1 MPQHSRHK
9 KAQKAQNG
17 LAELLRFL
25 CFLAAS
31 RFLSD
36 WRLVIYFAAQN
47 ASKPWDLINCYCQQS
62 CKFTACKPF
71 RPRSSNQNTAAVR
84 GIALVHGIEISNG
97 HEDNSVLI
105 VNDEPVQ
112 LTLMGNLLH
121 KAGYSVLTAEDGVDG
136 LTLAKQK
143 RPDLV
148 ISDVSMPRMNG
159 LEFCREIRA
168 DSELQTV
175 PILLVSALE
184 KDTESVVAGLRAGAD
199 DYLEVPFD
207 SARLVAKVS
216 RLLERSRL
224 EASYRDLVEHASDMI
239 FTQDLAGK
247 LTGVNLAVQNFLGRK
262 PEEIIGNSFFAIFG
276 VIPESNGF
284 AGSLSRQE
292 AREFR
297 HQFLARS
304 AAGEDRWLDLIVS
317 PIKDKLD
324 ETIGFRGLA
333 RDITERKHFEEA
345 LRDSEERYRLL
356 FESTPQPIWVY
367 REDTLSFLAV
377 NEAATRTYGFTRDEF
392 LAMTIDDIRP
402 GEDVPTLLIKN
413 DPNDL
418 VISSPWRHKTKD
430 GKTIYVE
437 MSSHPVVFDGK
448 NSRLVIVND
457 VTERK
462 LLDEKQQRLHT
473 SLQQSAMEWRQTFNA
488 IDFPVLI
495 VDLEGAIKRSNLA
508 AEQIIGIEAEKI
520 GGTTLGQLGES
531 QPWKKAAEILENI
544 RLNSAPVTEEVKDDV
559 TGKTWAITLY
569 HINEFGS
576 AGERAILIAHDI
588 TKRVELE
595 ASLRQS
601 EMMSLLGSLVAGVA
615 HEVRNPLFGISS
627 IIDAFETRFSDRT
640 EYLRYT
646 NVLRDEIGRLTIL
659 MEELLEYGKPFRG
672 DLYLLSMEEMISRS
686 IRACMPAAE
695 VAHVNLKSKIE
706 DSLPKIRIDRRRL
719 SKVFVNLIENAIQ
732 HSPQKSS
739 VTVEAAKIVDGNQEW
754 VECAIRDSGAG
765 ILAEDLPKIF
775 EPFFSKRR
783 GGTGLGLAI
792 AQRIMQE
799 HGGKLIAGNNPEG
812 GAFMIARF
820 PIPVEGDA

>member
-1 MPQHSRHK
+1 M
-9 KAQKAQNG
+9 
-17 LAELLRFL
+17 
-25 CFLAAS
+25 
-31 RFLSD
+31 
-36 WRLVIYFAAQN
+36 
-47 ASKPWDLINCYCQQS
+47 
-62 CKFTACKPF
+62 
-71 RPRSSNQNTAAVR
+71 
-84 GIALVHGIEISNG
+84 HGTEISNG
-97 HEDNSVLI
+97 HDDNSVLI
-105 VNDEPVQ
+105 VNDEPDQ
-112 LTLMGNLLH
+112 LTLMGSLLR
-121 KAGYSVLTAEDGVDG
+121 KAGYSVLTAEDGREG
-136 LTLAKQK
+136 LTLARQE

-168 DSELQTV
+168 DSELKTV
-175 PILLVSALE
+175 PILLVSARQ
-184 KDTESVVAGLRAGAD
+184 KDTESAVAGLRAGAD
-199 DYLEVPFD
+199 DYLEIPFD

-224 EASYRDLVEHASDMI
+224 EASYRDLVEQASDMI

-247 LTGVNLAVQNFLGRK
+247 LTSMNLAGQRFLGRR
-262 PEEIIGNSFFAIFG
+262 PEEIIGNSFFAVFG
-276 VIPESNGF
+276 IIPESNGF
-284 AGSLSRQE
+284 AGSLGRPQE

-297 HQFLARS
+297 HQFVARS
-304 AAGEDRWLDLIVS
+304 ATGEDRWLDLIVS

-324 ETIGFRGLA
+324 ETTGFRGLA
-333 RDITERKHFEEA
+333 RDVTERKHFEEA

-367 REDTLSFLAV
+367 SEETLAFLAV
-377 NEAATRTYGFTRDEF
+377 NEAATRTYGYSRDEF
-392 LAMTIDDIRP
+392 LSMTIDDIRP
-402 GEDVPTLLIKN
+402 QEDIPTLIIKN

-418 VISSPWRHKTKD
+418 VISSPWRHRTRT
-430 GKTIYVE
+430 GQTIYVE

-495 VDLEGAIKRSNLA
+495 VDLDSSIKRSNLA
-508 AEQIIGIEAEKI
+508 AEQI
-520 GGTTLGQLGES
+520 LGVDPDQILGKRVSELGEG
-531 QPWKKAAEILENI
+531 QPWKKAAELIEEI
-544 RLNSAPVTEEVKDDV
+544 RINQTPVYEEVKDEV
-559 TGKTWAITLY
+559 SGKTWTITLY

-576 AGERAILIAHDI
+576 VGERAILIAQDI
-588 TKRVELE
+588 TKRAQLE

-627 IIDAFETRFSDRT
+627 ILDAFETRFSDRT
-640 EYLRYT
+640 EYQRYT

-672 DLYLLSMEEMISRS
+672 ELYLVSIEEMIARS
-686 IRACMPAAE
+686 MRACMPSAE
-695 VAHVNLKSKIE
+695 LAQVHLESRIE
-706 DSLPKIRIDRRRL
+706 DSLPKVRIDRRRL

-732 HSPQKSS
+732 HSPQQGS
-739 VTVEAAKIVDGNQEW
+739 VIIEANKITDGNHEW
-754 VECAIRDSGAG
+754 VQCAIKDSGAG
-765 ILAEDLPKIF
+765 ILAADLPKIF

-799 HGGKLIAGNNPEG
+799 HEGKLIAGNNPEG
-812 GAFMIARF
+812 GACMMARF
-820 PIPVEGDA
+820 PIPAGGDA

>member
-1 MPQHSRHK
+1 MHRTES
-9 KAQKAQNG
+9 
-17 LAELLRFL
+17 
-25 CFLAAS
+25 
-31 RFLSD
+31 
-36 WRLVIYFAAQN
+36 
-47 ASKPWDLINCYCQQS
+47 
-62 CKFTACKPF
+62 
-71 RPRSSNQNTAAVR
+71 
-84 GIALVHGIEISNG
+84 SNG

-105 VNDEPVQ
+105 VNDEPDQ
-112 LTLMGNLLH
+112 LTLMGSLLR
-121 KAGYSVLTAEDGVDG
+121 KAGYSVLTAVDGLEG
-136 LTLAKQK
+136 LTLARRE

-168 DSELQTV
+168 DSELKTV
-175 PILLVSALE
+175 PILLVTALQ
-184 KDTESVVAGLRAGAD
+184 KDTESAVAGLQAGAD
-199 DYLEVPFD
+199 DYLEIPFD

-224 EASYRDLVEHASDMI
+224 EASYRDLVEQASDMI
-239 FTQDLAGK
+239 FTQDLAGR
-247 LTGVNLAVQNFLGRK
+247 LTSMNLAGQKFLGRT
-262 PEEIIGNSFFAIFG
+262 PEQIIGNSFFAVFG
-276 VIPESNGF
+276 IIPESNGF
-284 AGSLSRQE
+284 AGSLRPQE
-292 AREFR
+292 SREFR

-304 AAGEDRWLDLIVS
+304 AVGEDRWLDLIIS
-317 PIKDKLD
+317 PIKDKLN
-324 ETIGFRGLA
+324 ETVSFRGLA
-333 RDITERKHFEEA
+333 RDVTDRKHFEEA

-367 REDTLSFLAV
+367 NEDTFAFLAV
-377 NEAATRTYGFTRDEF
+377 NEAATRTYGYSRDEF
-392 LAMTIDDIRP
+392 LSMTILDIRP
-402 GEDVPTLLIKN
+402 QEDIPTLMIKN
-413 DPNDL
+413 AADANDL
-418 VISSPWRHKTKD
+418 VISSPWRHRTKT

-437 MSSHPVVFDGK
+437 ISSHPVVFDGK
-448 NSRLVIVND
+448 NSKLVIVND

-495 VDLEGAIKRSNLA
+495 VDLAGTIKRSNLA
-508 AEQIIGIEAEKI
+508 AEQIAGIEAEQILGKLI
-520 GGTTLGQLGES
+520 GQLGEN
-531 QPWKKAAEILENI
+531 QPWQKAAELIEGI
-544 RLNSAPVTEEVKDDV
+544 RDTQAPISEEVKDEAS
-559 TGKTWAITLY
+559 GKTWAITLY
-569 HINEFGS
+569 LISEFGS
-576 AGERAILIAHDI
+576 FGERAILIAQDI

-627 IIDAFETRFSDRT
+627 ILDAFETRFSDRT
-640 EYLRYT
+640 EYQRYT

-672 DLYLLSMEEMISRS
+672 ELYLVSMEEMVSRS
-686 IRACMPAAE
+686 VRACLPSAG
-695 VAHVNLKSKIE
+695 VAQVDLVSNVA

-732 HSPQKSS
+732 HSPQNGK
-739 VTVEAAKIVDGNQEW
+739 VVVEVQRVSDAASEW
-754 VECAIRDSGAG
+754 VQCAIKDSGKG
-765 ILAEDLPKIF
+765 ILDEDLPKIF

-812 GAFMIARF
+812 GACMIARF
-820 PIPVEGDA
+820 PIPTEGDS

>member
-1 MPQHSRHK
+1 
-9 KAQKAQNG
+9 
-17 LAELLRFL
+17 
-25 CFLAAS
+25 
-31 RFLSD
+31 
-36 WRLVIYFAAQN
+36 
-47 ASKPWDLINCYCQQS
+47 
-62 CKFTACKPF
+62 
-71 RPRSSNQNTAAVR
+71 
-84 GIALVHGIEISNG
+84 
-97 HEDNSVLI
+97 
-105 VNDEPVQ
+105 
-112 LTLMGNLLH
+112 
-121 KAGYSVLTAEDGVDG
+121 
-136 LTLAKQK
+136 
-143 RPDLV
+143 
-148 ISDVSMPRMNG
+148 MPRMNG

-168 DSELQTV
+168 DSELKTV
-175 PILLVSALE
+175 PILLVSARQ
-184 KDTESVVAGLRAGAD
+184 KDTESAVAGLRAGAD
-199 DYLEVPFD
+199 DYLEIPFD

-224 EASYRDLVEHASDMI
+224 EASYRDLVEQASDMI

-247 LTGVNLAVQNFLGRK
+247 LTSMNLAGQRFLGRR
-262 PEEIIGNSFFAIFG
+262 PEEIIGNSFFAVFG
-276 VIPESNGF
+276 IIPESNGF
-284 AGSLSRQE
+284 AGSLGRPQE

-297 HQFLARS
+297 HQFVARS
-304 AAGEDRWLDLIVS
+304 ATGEDRWLDLIVS

-324 ETIGFRGLA
+324 ETTGFRGLA
-333 RDITERKHFEEA
+333 RDVTERKHFEEA

-367 REDTLSFLAV
+367 SEETLAFLAV
-377 NEAATRTYGFTRDEF
+377 NEAATRTYGYSRDEF
-392 LAMTIDDIRP
+392 LSMTIDDIRP
-402 GEDVPTLLIKN
+402 QEDIPTLIIKN

-418 VISSPWRHKTKD
+418 VISSPWRHRTRT
-430 GKTIYVE
+430 GQTIYVE

-495 VDLEGAIKRSNLA
+495 VDLDSSIKRSNLA
-508 AEQIIGIEAEKI
+508 AEQIVGVDPDQI
-520 GGTTLGQLGES
+520 LGKRVSELGES
-531 QPWKKAAEILENI
+531 QPWKKAAELIEEI
-544 RLNSAPVTEEVKDDV
+544 RINQTPVSEEVKDEV
-559 TGKTWAITLY
+559 SGKTWTITLY

-576 AGERAILIAHDI
+576 VGERAILIAQDI
-588 TKRVELE
+588 TKRAQLE

-627 IIDAFETRFSDRT
+627 ILDAFETRFSDRT
-640 EYLRYT
+640 EYQRYT

-672 DLYLLSMEEMISRS
+672 ELYLVSIEEMIARS
-686 IRACMPAAE
+686 MRACMPSAE
-695 VAHVNLKSKIE
+695 LAQVHLESKIE
-706 DSLPKIRIDRRRL
+706 DSLPKVRIDRRRL

-732 HSPQKSS
+732 HSPQQGS
-739 VTVEAAKIVDGNQEW
+739 VIIEANKITDSNHEW
-754 VECAIRDSGAG
+754 VQCAIKDSGAG
-765 ILAEDLPKIF
+765 ILAADLPKIF

-799 HGGKLIAGNNPEG
+799 HEGKLIAGNNPEG
-812 GAFMIARF
+812 GACMMARF
-820 PIPVEGDA
+820 PIPAGGDA

>member
-1 MPQHSRHK
+1 MHPTES
-9 KAQKAQNG
+9 
-17 LAELLRFL
+17 
-25 CFLAAS
+25 
-31 RFLSD
+31 
-36 WRLVIYFAAQN
+36 
-47 ASKPWDLINCYCQQS
+47 
-62 CKFTACKPF
+62 
-71 RPRSSNQNTAAVR
+71 
-84 GIALVHGIEISNG
+84 SNG

-105 VNDEPVQ
+105 VNDEPDQ

-121 KAGYSVLTAEDGVDG
+121 KAGYSVLTAEDGVEG
-136 LTLAKQK
+136 LSLARQE

-159 LEFCREIRA
+159 LEFCRQIRA
-168 DSELQTV
+168 DSELKTV
-175 PILLVSALE
+175 PILLVTALQ
-184 KDTESVVAGLRAGAD
+184 KDTQSAVAGLQAGAD
-199 DYLEVPFD
+199 DYLEFPFD

-224 EASYRDLVEHASDMI
+224 EANYRDLVEQASDVI

-247 LTGVNLAVQNFLGRK
+247 LTSINLAGQKFLGRK
-262 PEEIIGNSFFAIFG
+262 PEDIIGNSFFAVFG
-276 VIPESNGF
+276 IIPESNGF
-284 AGSLSRQE
+284 AGNLGRPQE

-297 HQFLARS
+297 HQFVAHS
-304 AAGEDRWLDLIVS
+304 AAGEDHWLDLIVS

-333 RDITERKHFEEA
+333 RDITERKRFEEA

-367 REDTLSFLAV
+367 NEDTLAFLAV
-377 NEAATRTYGFTRDEF
+377 NEAATRIYGYSRDEF
-392 LAMTIDDIRP
+392 LSMTIDDIRP
-402 GEDVPTLLIKN
+402 QEDIPTLMIKEATDANELI
-413 DPNDL
+413 
-418 VISSPWRHKTKD
+418 ISSPWRHRTRT

-448 NSRLVIVND
+448 NSKLVIVND

-495 VDLEGAIKRSNLA
+495 VDLNGTIKRSNLA
-508 AEQIIGIEAEKI
+508 AEKIAGIEAEQILDKLI
-520 GGTTLGQLGES
+520 GQLGEN
-531 QPWKKAAEILENI
+531 QPWQKASELIEGI
-544 RLNSAPVTEEVKDDV
+544 RDTQAPISELIKDEA

-569 HINEFGS
+569 LISEFGS
-576 AGERAILIAHDI
+576 FGERAILIAQDI

-627 IIDAFETRFSDRT
+627 ILDAFETRFSDRT
-640 EYLRYT
+640 EYQRYT

-672 DLYLLSMEEMISRS
+672 ELYLLSMDEMLARS
-686 IRACMPAAE
+686 VRACMPAAD
-695 VAHVNLKSKIE
+695 VAHVNLISNVE
-706 DSLPKIRIDRRRL
+706 DSLPKIKIDRRRL

-732 HSPQKSS
+732 HSPPQGK
-739 VTVEAAKIVDGNQEW
+739 VVIEAQRIADAGTEW
-754 VECAIRDSGAG
+754 IQCAIRDSGKG
-765 ILAEDLPKIF
+765 ILDEDLPKIF

-812 GAFMIARF
+812 GACMIARF
-820 PIPVEGDA
+820 PIPAEGDS

>member
-1 MPQHSRHK
+1 VD
-9 KAQKAQNG
+9 A
-17 LAELLRFL
+17 
-25 CFLAAS
+25 
-31 RFLSD
+31 
-36 WRLVIYFAAQN
+36 
-47 ASKPWDLINCYCQQS
+47 
-62 CKFTACKPF
+62 
-71 RPRSSNQNTAAVR
+71 
-84 GIALVHGIEISNG
+84 IEISNG

-105 VNDEPVQ
+105 VNDEPDQ

-121 KAGYSVLTAEDGVDG
+121 KAGYSVLTAEDGLEG
-136 LTLAKQK
+136 LTLAKRE

-168 DSELQTV
+168 DSDLKTI
-175 PILLVSALE
+175 PILLVSARE
-184 KDTESVVAGLRAGAD
+184 KDTQSVVAGLRAGAD
-199 DYLEVPFD
+199 DYLEIPFD
-207 SARLVAKVS
+207 AARLVAKVS

-224 EASYRDLVEHASDMI
+224 EASYRDLVEQASDLI
-239 FTQDLAGK
+239 FTQDLSGK
-247 LTGVNLAVQNFLGRK
+247 LTSINLAGQNFLGRK
-262 PEEIIGNSFFAIFG
+262 PEEILGNSFFSVFG
-276 VIPESNGF
+276 IIPESNGF
-284 AGSLSRQE
+284 AGGLSRPQE

-297 HQFLARS
+297 HQFVARS
-304 AAGEDRWLDLIVS
+304 AGGEDRWLDLIVS

-324 ETIGFRGLA
+324 ETVGFRGLA
-333 RDITERKHFEEA
+333 RDVTERKRFEEA

-367 REDTLSFLAV
+367 NEDTLTFLAV
-377 NEAATRTYGFTRDEF
+377 NEATTRTYGFTRDEF
-392 LAMTIDDIRP
+392 LSMTIDDIRP
-402 GEDVPTLLIKN
+402 GEDIPTLMIKN
-413 DPNDL
+413 DPTDL
-418 VISSPWRHKTKD
+418 VISSPWRHNTKD

-457 VTERK
+457 VSERK
-462 LLDEKQQRLHT
+462 FLDEQQQRLHT

-495 VDLEGAIKRSNLA
+495 VDLEGSIKRSNLA
-508 AEQIIGIEAEKI
+508 AEQIVGVEAEKI
-520 GGTTLGQLGES
+520 VDATLSQLGDS
-531 QPWKKAAEILENI
+531 QPWKKAAELLESI
-544 RLNSAPVTEEVKDDV
+544 RDNGAPVTEEVKDDV
-559 TGKTWAITLY
+559 TGKTWAITVY

-576 AGERAILIAHDI
+576 TGERAILIAHDI

-627 IIDAFETRFSDRT
+627 ILDAFETKFSDRT

-646 NVLRDEIGRLTIL
+646 NVLRDEVGRLTIL

-672 DLYLLSMEEMISRS
+672 ELYLVSMEEMISRS
-686 IRACMPAAE
+686 IRACLPAAE
-695 VAHVNLKSKIE
+695 VAHVNLEGKIE

-739 VTVEAAKIVDGNQEW
+739 VTVEVGKIVDGDQEW
-754 VECAIRDSGAG
+754 VQCAIRDSGAG

-792 AQRIMQE
+792 AHRIMQE
-799 HGGKLIAGNNPEG
+799 HGAKLIAGNNPEG
-812 GAFMIARF
+812 GACMIARF
-820 PIPVEGDA
+820 PVPLEGES

>member
-1 MPQHSRHK
+1 M
-9 KAQKAQNG
+9 
-17 LAELLRFL
+17 
-25 CFLAAS
+25 
-31 RFLSD
+31 
-36 WRLVIYFAAQN
+36 
-47 ASKPWDLINCYCQQS
+47 
-62 CKFTACKPF
+62 
-71 RPRSSNQNTAAVR
+71 
-84 GIALVHGIEISNG
+84 HGIDSNG
-97 HEDNSVLI
+97 HEENSVLI
-105 VNDEPVQ
+105 VNDEPDQ
-112 LTLMGNLLH
+112 LTLMGSLLR
-121 KAGYSVLTAEDGVDG
+121 KAGYAVLTAEDGLEG
-136 LTLAKQK
+136 LSLARRA

-159 LEFCREIRA
+159 LAFCREIRA
-168 DSELQTV
+168 DLELKSI
-175 PILLVSALE
+175 PILLVTALQ
-184 KDTESVVAGLRAGAD
+184 KDTESAVAGLQAGAD
-199 DYLEVPFD
+199 DYLEFPFD

-224 EASYRDLVEHASDMI
+224 EASYRDLVEQATDMI
-239 FTQDLAGK
+239 FTQDLTGK
-247 LTGVNLAVQNFLGRK
+247 LTSINLAGQKFLGRK
-262 PEEIIGNSFFAIFG
+262 PEEIIGNSLFSVFG

-284 AGSLSRQE
+284 GGSLGRLQE
-292 AREFR
+292 TGEFR
-297 HQFLARS
+297 HQFVARS
-304 AAGEDRWLDLIVS
+304 SEGDDRWLDLIVS
-317 PIKDKLD
+317 PIKDKLN

-333 RDITERKHFEEA
+333 RDVTERKRFEEA

-367 REDTLSFLAV
+367 NEDTLAFLAV
-377 NEAATRTYGFTRDEF
+377 NEAATRTYGYSRDEF
-392 LAMTIDDIRP
+392 LSMTINDIRP
-402 GEDVPTLLIKN
+402 SEDIPTLMIKN

-418 VISSPWRHKTKD
+418 VISSPWRHSTRT
-430 GKTIYVE
+430 GTTLYVE

-448 NSRLVIVND
+448 NSKLVIVND

-462 LLDEKQQRLHT
+462 LLDEKQQRLHA

-495 VDLEGAIKRSNLA
+495 VDLAGTIKRANQA
-508 AEQIIGIEAEKI
+508 AEQIVGISAEQI
-520 GGTTLGQLGES
+520 LGKTVSQLGEN
-531 QPWKKAAEILENI
+531 QPWKKAIELIANI
-544 RLNSAPVTEEVKDDV
+544 RENPAPVAEEVKDEAS
-559 TGKTWAITLY
+559 GKTWAITLY
-569 HINEFGS
+569 HVNEFGS
-576 AGERAILIAHDI
+576 AGERAILISQDI
-588 TKRVELE
+588 TKRAELE

-627 IIDAFETRFSDRT
+627 IIDAFETRFADRT

-672 DLYLLSMEEMISRS
+672 DLYLVSMEEMVARS
-686 IRACMPAAE
+686 VRACMPAAD
-695 VAHVNLKSKIE
+695 VAQVNLESKVE

-732 HSPQKSS
+732 HSPQKST
-739 VTVEAAKIVDGNQEW
+739 VTIEAHRINDGNHEW
-754 VECAIRDSGAG
+754 VQCAIKDSGAG
-765 ILAEDLPKIF
+765 IQAEDLPKIF

-812 GAFMIARF
+812 GACMIARF